1 MALWESL
8 SETWICLQKASRLIS
23 NLKICELPIA
33 KSVCRNTFRASVW
46 WSHQIAGSPS
56 FPIPREWT
64 PPPLFSLFTPR
75 ARFALAIINFVNQ
88 KPACVCVSV
97 APPKKQH
104 AKMRLFSSSSATQSW
119 ESVVFSFRSLC
130 VRVSFI
136 GASAG
141 PFSLFRSHSFSLY
154 FPKTATSRYTHWYMW
169 IFASASR
176 PFANIYTRANHPT
189 VRPVRF
195 VVGGGERKRVRE
207 SYWDVT
213 RPEIYV

>member
-1 MALWESL
+1 MRASNCKKCVQKHVWSESVMIPSNSGL
-8 SETWICLQKASRLIS
+8 AFISHPQRVNAAAAFFTFHAARAVCSGNNKFRKPKAS
-23 NLKICELPIA
+23 
-33 KSVCRNTFRASVW
+33 V
-46 WSHQIAGSPS
+46 
-56 FPIPREWT
+56 
-64 PPPLFSLFTPR
+64 
-75 ARFALAIINFVNQ
+75 
-88 KPACVCVSV
+88 CVCVSV

-176 PFANIYTRANHPT
+176 PFANIYTLEQTTPLCG
-189 VRPVRF
+189 PCF